1 MTQGLFPLSHVK
13 FTEGAQQAYSVMA
26 CNPKRE
32 LGAQRPVS
40 PGPDL
45 PALAMSV
52 PGQTTVMAKPI
63 CFCGSIAIFGEIA
76 GTETFPSTILILLL
90 YLCLAFRL

>member
-1 MTQGLFPLSHVK
+1 M
-13 FTEGAQQAYSVMA
+13 EGAQQACSAIV

-32 LGAQRPVS
+32 LGAQRLVV

-45 PALAMSV
+45 PGLVMSL

-63 CFCGSIAIFGEIA
+63 CFCGSIAISGEI
-76 GTETFPSTILILLL
+76 GPETFPSTIMILLL
-90 YLCLAFRL
+90 CL